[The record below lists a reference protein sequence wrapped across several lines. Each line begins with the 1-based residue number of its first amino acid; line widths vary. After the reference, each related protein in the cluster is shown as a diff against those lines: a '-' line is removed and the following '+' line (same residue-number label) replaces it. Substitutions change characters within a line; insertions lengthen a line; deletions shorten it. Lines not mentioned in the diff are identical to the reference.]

1 MSQQLGQESAF
12 ADWRGKAGLDVTPER
27 FFRSFGS
34 QVGVSPGASPP
45 SVPGP
50 PASPGRRLITAS
62 GPLFAFYAVF
72 ASFCASFRMHPLRKD
87 IRGNDDH
94 YDGDE
99 ANAVSPLA
107 Y

>member
-1 MSQQLGQESAF
+1 ML
-12 ADWRGKAGLDVTPER
+12 
-27 FFRSFGS
+27 
-34 QVGVSPGASPP
+34 
-45 SVPGP
+45 
-50 PASPGRRLITAS
+50 
-62 GPLFAFYAVF
+62 
-72 ASFCASFRMHPLRKD
+72 RMHPLRKD